1 MNQQNTHTARTGNE
15 LPPRNAVVPLRNAA
29 ALGGIVTVDSAVIVR
44 GIVTLD
50 SAAFVGG
57 AVILSPHQWSLL
69 ENASDMSG

>member
-50 SAAFVGG
+50 SA
-57 AVILSPHQWSLL
+57 VILSPHQWPFL